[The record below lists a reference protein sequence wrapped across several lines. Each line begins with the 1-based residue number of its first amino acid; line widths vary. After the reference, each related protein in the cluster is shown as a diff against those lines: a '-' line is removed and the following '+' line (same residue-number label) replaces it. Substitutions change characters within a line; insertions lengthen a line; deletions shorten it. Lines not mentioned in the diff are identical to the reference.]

1 MIKKNLKAVADMI
14 GLNVTNES
22 FNDTL
27 ITGIC
32 IDSRE
37 AQQGNLFVPIKGET
51 FNGHSYIKNAI
62 ENGCV
67 ASLWNKNE
75 ANPPED
81 IGIIMVD
88 DTIEATQNL
97 ARAYRNMLNARF
109 VGISGSNGKTST
121 KDILAALLSIKFK
134 TQKTPGNYNNELGVP
149 LTILGIDEDCEAA
162 VVEMGLEKKGDIL
175 FLRDMVKPNIGI
187 LTNVGTA
194 HLENFNC
201 VEEIANAKLEIAE
214 CIDNGGLFIYNGD
227 DKLIKGEI
235 QKISI
240 NETLNIKKFGFDRSN
255 DLYCEIISQDENG
268 ISFKAYGELND
279 VFNVD
284 MLGRHQALNTIAAIL
299 AAKSFNLT
307 NDEIKQGLN
316 NIQKTGLRNELVKI
330 KNCTILND
338 SYKSNPQSV
347 LAALDTFETLAA
359 PKKVA
364 VLGDMLGL
372 GENEAKLH
380 HEIGTK
386 LANYNIDELVV
397 YGDLAKNIADGANGI
412 VKNIKEFDDKDLM
425 TEYLSKYLNESCALL
440 IKASRSLEFDRV
452 VDDLKEMQ

>member
-1 MIKKNLKAVADMI
+1 MIKKNLKTIADMI
-14 GLNVTNES
+14 SLNVINEK

-37 AQQGNLFVPIKGET
+37 AQPGNLFVPIKGET
-51 FNGHSYIKNAI
+51 FNRHSYIKNAI

-67 ASLWNKNE
+67 ASLWDKNE
-75 ANPPED
+75 PNPPEN
-81 IGIIMVD
+81 IGIILVD
-88 DTIEATQNL
+88 DTVKAIQNL
-97 ARAYRNMLNARF
+97 ARSYRDSLDAK
-109 VGISGSNGKTST
+109 VIGISGSNGKTST
-121 KDILAALLSIKFK
+121 KDILAALLSVKFK

-149 LTILGIDEDCEAA
+149 LTILGLDEDCEVA

-175 FLRDMVKPNIGI
+175 FLKDMVKPSIGI

-201 VEEIANAKLEIAE
+201 VEEIANAKLEIVE
-214 CIDNGGLFIYNGD
+214 CIDDYGLFIYNGD
-227 DKLIKGEI
+227 DKLIKAEI
-235 QKISI
+235 QKVSV
-240 NETLNIKKFGFDRSN
+240 NETLNVKKFGFDSSN
-255 DLYCEIISQDENG
+255 NLYCEIINQDEYG
-268 ISFKAYGELND
+268 ISFETHGEVND
-279 VFNVD
+279 VFSVD
-284 MLGRHQALNTIAAIL
+284 MLGKHQALNVISAIL

-307 NDEIKQGLN
+307 NEEIKQGLS

-347 LAALDTFETLAA
+347 LAALDTFETLIA
-359 PKKVA
+359 PKKIVA
-364 VLGDMLGL
+364 LGDMLGL

-380 HEIGTK
+380 YEIGNK
-386 LANYNIDELVV
+386 LSNYNIDELVT

-412 VKNIKEFDDKDLM
+412 VKNIITFDDKKLM

-440 IKASRSLEFDRV
+440 IKASRSLEFDKV
-452 VDDLKEMQ
+452 VDTLKEI